1 MDRIKMIKEAQA
13 KRQGLT
19 LEQLEMNELITN
31 LDARKKQN
39 KIDARERAKAKKA
52 AKKEMGGVERVRS
65 SSLDINLE
73 HNMHYNDVQR
83 FIEDSSIMD
92 AYNEAK
98 NDWD

>member
-19 LEQLEMNELITN
+19 LEQLEMQEMIAQ

-39 KIDARERAKAKKA
+39 KIDARARAKAKKA
-52 AKKEMGGVERVRS
+52 AKKEIGKERVRS
-65 SSLDINLE
+65 ASLDINLE
-73 HNMHYNDVQR
+73 QNLHHNDVQR